1 MAKRFRFRLETLLRV
16 RQTREREVR
25 RRLAAKRAEIAR
37 LDGLDAL
44 AEEEIART
52 QAALVAD
59 QQGRIDPVI
68 LQRGR
73 VWIGHLRRAMTLR
86 AAQRATLQ
94 AQLQQLLADLRQA
107 RTQTRVLDKLRER
120 RWAEFRRARERQEQA
135 DADELA
141 RQLQGFDRPGER

>member
-37 LDGLDAL
+37 LDRLDAL

-73 VWIGHLRRAMTLR
+73 VWIAHLRRAMTLR

-94 AQLQQLLADLRQA
+94 AQLQQLLAELRQA
-107 RTQTRVLDKLRER
+107 RTQTRVLEKLRER

-141 RQLQGFDRPGER
+141 RQLHGFDRPAER

>member
-1 MAKRFRFRLETLLRV
+1 MAKRFKFRLETLLRV
-16 RQTREREVR
+16 RQTREREAR
-25 RRLAAKRAEIAR
+25 RRVAAKRAEIAR
-37 LDGLDAL
+37 LDRLDAQ

-59 QQGRIDPVI
+59 QQGRIDPVV

-94 AQLQQLLADLRQA
+94 AQLQQLLAELRQA
-107 RTQTRVLDKLRER
+107 RTQTRVLEKLRER

-141 RQLQGFDRPGER
+141 RQLHGFDRNAER